1 MGRTRATRESLPQ
14 AASVLLPAPARP
26 VSTEPVPAIGAGTPG
41 TGRTALHG
49 HG

>member
-1 MGRTRATRESLPQ
+1 MGRRRATRESLPQ
-14 AASVLLPAPARP
+14 ATAVLRPAAARRTGTGP
-26 VSTEPVPAIGAGTPG
+26 VSTDGVGAPG

>member
-14 AASVLLPAPARP
+14 ATSVLRPAMARP
-26 VSTEPVPAIGAGTPG
+26 VGTGPVSTAGIGAPG